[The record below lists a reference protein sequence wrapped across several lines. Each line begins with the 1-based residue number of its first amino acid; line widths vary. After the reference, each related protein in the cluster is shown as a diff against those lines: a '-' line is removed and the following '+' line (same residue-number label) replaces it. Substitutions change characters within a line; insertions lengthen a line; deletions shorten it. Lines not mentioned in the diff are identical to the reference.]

1 MENIKMEPWYWS
13 KFKESEKQNNEREL
27 EVKKN
32 RRHARFLKWAR
43 RILLAEATCI
53 GVEVLYKLGHFVRG
67 YDSIGGEGLLV
78 IALAGAAAYWF
89 WERAR

>member
-1 MENIKMEPWYWS
+1 MEDIRMENWYWR
-13 KFKESEKQNNEREL
+13 KFKESDRQDNEREL
-27 EVKKN
+27 ETKKN

-43 RILLAEATCI
+43 RILLVEATCI

-78 IALAGAAAYWF
+78 IALAGCAAYWF
-89 WERAR
+89 WERAK